1 MKEVQTGSKHNVKMA
16 SDEQQENI
24 ATGLDSVS
32 EEGKEKV
39 DKIVFLLDKFCVG
52 DSFYHEFSMYNDL
65 PKSYLIKQ
73 QQTQLNDTCHIV
85 STPGRAEGAEVS
97 FKELLKERVQDLINQ
112 NPDFDLKMK
121 VLRLK
126 YQGMGRE

>member
-32 EEGKEKV
+32 EEEKEKV

-97 FKELLKERVQDLINQ
+97 FKELLKERVQNLINQ
-112 NPDFDLKMK
+112 NPEFDFENESVK
-121 VLRLK
+121 VKISGDGAR
-126 YQGMGRE
+126 

>member
-32 EEGKEKV
+32 EEEKEKV

-52 DSFYHEFSMYNDL
+52 DSFYQFSMYNDL